1 MFISWI
7 FPWNYTSTLYS
18 IFVDLSIYH
27 GHQDGGGETSNR
39 SSSTERVIQDQH
51 VHGGYQ
57 KYLFKW
63 RGILVF

>member
-1 MFISWI
+1 MDIKMVVVKLLI
-7 FPWNYTSTLYS
+7 VHP
-18 IFVDLSIYH
+18 
-27 GHQDGGGETSNR
+27 QE
-39 SSSTERVIQDQH
+39 TERVIQDQH